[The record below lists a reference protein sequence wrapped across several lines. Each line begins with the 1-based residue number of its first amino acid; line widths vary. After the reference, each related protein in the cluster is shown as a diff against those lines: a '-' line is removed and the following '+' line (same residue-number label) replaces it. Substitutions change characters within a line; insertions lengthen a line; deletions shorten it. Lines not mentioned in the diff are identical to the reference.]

1 MIALLITAFIMGG
14 IGSLHCVGMC
24 GPLMLALPVRHL
36 GRVQQFAAIL
46 LYNSGR
52 IFTYSIIGLLVGL
65 LGRRI
70 FIAGLQQ
77 WVSIMAGIFML
88 VLAIAYFLG
97 KRFSW
102 PRWKIHIHARL
113 VDAMSLLLQSKKL
126 TGYFFLGAA
135 NGLLPCGMVY
145 VAIAAA
151 LMTAGYEQS
160 ILFMLLFGLG
170 TLPAMLAFGF
180 FGLRIKVSVRSSMK
194 KLVPFFVI
202 GVAVLLILRGMNL
215 GIPFISPLVADL
227 PIGIP
232 CHN

>member
-1 MIALLITAFIMGG
+1 MWQLLLSGFTLG
-14 IGSLHCVGMC
+14 ILSSLHCVGMC

-36 GRVQQFAAIL
+36 DRLQQFAAII

-52 IFTYSIIGLLVGL
+52 IFTYSVIGLLVGL

-70 FIAGLQQ
+70 FMAGLQQ
-77 WVSIMAGIFML
+77 WVSIVAGIVML
-88 VLAIAYFLG
+88 VLAVAYFSG
-97 KRFSW
+97 KKMLR
-102 PRWKIHIHARL
+102 PGWKINIHTRL
-113 VDAMSLLLQSKKL
+113 LDSMSLLLQSKKM

-151 LMTAGYEQS
+151 LMTSGYGQS

-180 FGLRIKVSVRSSMK
+180 FGLRIKLPARTRFK
-194 KLVPFFVI
+194 KLMPVFVI
-202 GVAVLLILRGMNL
+202 GIAVLLILRGMNL
-215 GIPFISPLVADL
+215 GIPFISPVMAD
-227 PIGIP
+227 IRQGIP
-232 CHN
+232 CHK